1 MAKLCFPTDVW
12 MYCDWCIIA
21 DSACVCGNIYLYCSP
36 WLFLLPETV
45 DLVMCCLFTNDEM
58 HVYVVFHV
66 GASGEREP
74 LFCYMSLMHYSRH
87 SSFFLSKTAA
97 MYVKMLNFWRSDI
110 LELKPREGEREREKK
125 KKRCWF
131 SMLTHLRK
139 LWDTMQ
145 KIMMVFFSFFWFVS
159 GMHHWHNLKFKKKKS
174 FCGHFHQSVD
184 IFISLWTFI
193 SFKTECCRSKV
204 LWFPDLLMLLL
215 WLWLWKGVCFVNY
228 NGLSAEGR
236 YKW

>member
-1 MAKLCFPTDVW
+1 MVLFHSDKKYEMVHFHKLSLAHATPLIICYMMAKLCFPTDVW

-66 GASGEREP
+66 GANAEREP

-87 SSFFLSKTAA
+87 TSFFLSKAAA
-97 MYVKMLNFWRSDI
+97 MYVKMLDFWRSDI
-110 LELKPREGEREREKK
+110 LEPKPREGERERKKEEKVLVLDA
-125 KKRCWF
+125 R
-131 SMLTHLRK
+131 SLTKTVRHHAK
-139 LWDTMQ
+139 DNDG
-145 KIMMVFFSFFWFVS
+145 VFFFFWFVS

-174 FCGHFHQSVD
+174 FCGHCHQSVD
-184 IFISLWTFI
+184 IHQF
-193 SFKTECCRSKV
+193 
-204 LWFPDLLMLLL
+204 
-215 WLWLWKGVCFVNY
+215 
-228 NGLSAEGR
+228 
-236 YKW
+236 